1 MKRSAVVLLCAILA
15 LSSAACGKTGPD
27 VPRQTE
33 AMYRTYEYA
42 YGNLNI
48 QLPEDADDPEDKG
61 TSLLFT
67 DPENLWTLEL
77 KPLDVQNTKMEIS
90 NLDSQITPEHAY
102 FKDVQENEDP
112 YQDFAAHFWSLN
124 FNMDNPG
131 GMSMYYNE
139 PKAFQVIDYGDTLVG
154 QWGGLKLELTGL
166 NKETQIQD
174 ILADSLVRCIWDHLS
189 FQVTEGGG
197 LTENVGISAEFPA
210 RWNNTIKETGICTNF
225 QGDRLG
231 YLSVTAVKPADPE
244 EAAALCQDDIEE
256 MDFGGLHYYVTVKT
270 FGDGED
276 ASEHLRLYTKF
287 TDDYAV
293 CVEMASRGLVGDE
306 LWELL
311 DDENIS
317 NILNSIKLDP
327 SGFKDPELKYTN
339 ADGFKC
345 NEIGYITEYTGTAEE
360 VILPQTIG
368 DVTISDMENAL
379 FKGHTEIKSVIIP
392 EGYEV
397 ISREAF
403 KDCTSLE
410 RVEIASSVTY
420 ISTYAFEG
428 CTALKEVVFNEGL
441 TGIAA
446 YAFDG
451 CTALGDITLPSSTV
465 AVGAY
470 AFRNTSMDGATF
482 ICKGNAVFDTWAL
495 AESGFKTVQFLGN
508 CDLSIDAVLAYA
520 KVENLTIGEGT
531 EVLGSNFASTDFGE
545 TTPLTVSLPESLK
558 EIGDGATFI
567 CKGNAVFDTWA
578 LAESGFKTVQFL
590 GNCDLSIDAVLAY
603 AKVENLTIGEG
614 TEVLGSNFA
623 STDFGE
629 TTPLTVSLPESL
641 KEIGD
646 GAFSQREGLT
656 EIDLKNVEVIGEDAF
671 SYTGLRELLIPG
683 TVKEVGAAFDS
694 CIQLKTIRVSEGV
707 EAIGDEA
714 FSFAGNGNGSEGEYV
729 TYLTDEEYEKNKA
742 YVYQED
748 EKAGF
753 VNVYLPSTLKR
764 VGANVFYGAYVDG
777 IYMEWCTS
785 PDALPSF
792 DPTFVEDKLAGI
804 HQIYFTKETI
814 DAYGDELDAYFMNT
828 NAKDCCWYPNGQKA
842 YWSSQSLE

>member
-77 KPLDVQNTKMEIS
+77 KPLDVQNTKIEIS

-197 LTENVGISAEFPA
+197 LTENVGISAEFLA

-311 DDENIS
+311 NDENIS
-317 NILNSIKLDP
+317 NILNSIRLDP

-441 TGIAA
+441 TEIAA

-470 AFRNTSMDGATF
+470 AFRNTNTSVDGATF

-508 CDLSIDAVLAYA
+508 CDLSIDAVL
-520 KVENLTIGEGT
+520 G
-531 EVLGSNFASTDFGE
+531 
-545 TTPLTVSLPESLK
+545 
-558 EIGDGATFI
+558 
-567 CKGNAVFDTWA
+567 
-578 LAESGFKTVQFL
+578 
-590 GNCDLSIDAVLAY
+590 Y

-671 SYTGLRELLIPG
+671 AYTGLKELLIPG

-694 CIQLKTIRVSEGV
+694 CIQLKTIRLSEGV

-714 FSFAGNGNGSEGEYV
+714 FSFAGSGNGSEGEYV
-729 TYLTDEEYEKNKA
+729 TYLTDEAYEKSKA

-792 DPTFVEDKLAGI
+792 DPTFVEDKVAGI

>member
-520 KVENLTIGEGT
+520 KVENLTIGKEQKCSVPT
-531 EVLGSNFASTDFGE
+531 
-545 TTPLTVSLPESLK
+545 LP
-558 EIGDGATFI
+558 
-567 CKGNAVFDTWA
+567 
-578 LAESGFKTVQFL
+578 Q
-590 GNCDLSIDAVLAY
+590 
-603 AKVENLTIGEG
+603 
-614 TEVLGSNFA
+614 
-623 STDFGE
+623 
-629 TTPLTVSLPESL
+629 
-641 KEIGD
+641 
-646 GAFSQREGLT
+646 
-656 EIDLKNVEVIGEDAF
+656 
-671 SYTGLRELLIPG
+671 
-683 TVKEVGAAFDS
+683 
-694 CIQLKTIRVSEGV
+694 
-707 EAIGDEA
+707 
-714 FSFAGNGNGSEGEYV
+714 
-729 TYLTDEEYEKNKA
+729 
-742 YVYQED
+742 
-748 EKAGF
+748 
-753 VNVYLPSTLKR
+753 
-764 VGANVFYGAYVDG
+764 
-777 IYMEWCTS
+777 
-785 PDALPSF
+785 
-792 DPTFVEDKLAGI
+792 
-804 HQIYFTKETI
+804 QI
-814 DAYGDELDAYFMNT
+814 
-828 NAKDCCWYPNGQKA
+828 
-842 YWSSQSLE
+842 LERQHH